1 MEYKAAPDGGTP
13 ARYLFRTRVLPGCG
27 WKLVTVVRSS
37 LLTQGMNR
45 IGVLLGLVILALLGL
60 FVLFSRYFLNGI
72 VEPVHAVAEG
82 MEQLVNNDLNVQV
95 KPMGQPEDAAEAFFR
110 AEAGQ
115 YAVVLFQI
123 DDFAAQ
129 ASRFGS
135 NLHEKLERP
144 MLELAR
150 QIPRLAGRTCIR
162 AVSPERY
169 ALRYRVQDAS
179 RFETTLPSVVRQVQA
194 VWRDYMNLSVSAA
207 ISGLVRENELP
218 AAEETCEK
226 LLRMAPLSG
235 KGAVCTLRREMAAA
249 QAAEQLGKSCDLL
262 IESVCTGNT
271 AQAETEKTEF
281 LHYAAVQPD
290 PNAVLLALLAPATAT
305 VVIIKAITIIND
317 MYIPYLYMPKNKLRT
332 LTTFLMDYANAQQGS
347 WQTLAAGIIVIMLPT
362 ILVYVFF
369 QRYILAGIAAG
380 AVKE

>member
-194 VWRDYMNLSVSAA
+194 VWRDYMNLFPAKALSAPCA
-207 ISGLVRENELP
+207 GRWQRHRRRSNWAKAV
-218 AAEETCEK
+218 TC
-226 LLRMAPLSG
+226 
-235 KGAVCTLRREMAAA
+235 
-249 QAAEQLGKSCDLL
+249 
-262 IESVCTGNT
+262 
-271 AQAETEKTEF
+271 
-281 LHYAAVQPD
+281 
-290 PNAVLLALLAPATAT
+290 
-305 VVIIKAITIIND
+305 
-317 MYIPYLYMPKNKLRT
+317 
-332 LTTFLMDYANAQQGS
+332 
-347 WQTLAAGIIVIMLPT
+347 
-362 ILVYVFF
+362 
-369 QRYILAGIAAG
+369 
-380 AVKE
+380 